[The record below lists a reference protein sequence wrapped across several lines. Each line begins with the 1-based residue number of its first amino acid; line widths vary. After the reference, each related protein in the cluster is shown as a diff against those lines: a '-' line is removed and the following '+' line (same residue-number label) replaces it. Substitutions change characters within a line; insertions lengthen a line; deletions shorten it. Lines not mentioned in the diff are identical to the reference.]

1 MKKSIFVSVVLLVSV
16 VYTPSSAKPSTLT
29 PANTVIVSN
38 ETDTEFC
45 TDFSVF
51 LKQLSVE
58 WIILESEIPE
68 AAKEKN
74 LIILGGP
81 SAQTTGDIV
90 KTLITPEEA
99 ESVCKR
105 HRIFEK
111 KSPWDTNRVVYVCA
125 GSDRVQTKRAAE
137 ELMYTIM
144 KEAETPEEWKVPFSY
159 EDFSKAIDYVAQYQ
173 FVFEGEELPSHQ
185 LGIDLD
191 SEIPE
196 QISLKEAQEDTEYLF
211 YLLSSGYSGY
221 GYFKTQGD
229 FDNAKKAILQNLET
243 QSAWSPENFSELI
256 HEYLS
261 FVQDGHFWVGH
272 HTYYTHRDFWY
283 DKTLELHKTEGD
295 YYFSSDNKKWKI
307 LTINERDPEEFAF
320 PSLNAQ
326 GEPVYVLGVLFPIE
340 PGPLMV
346 KALDEQGVE
355 NLFDVRL
362 YKSDF
367 DSMEL
372 FSEENRNKIPIIVS
386 RSFLSVYEDELEEF
400 LQTAESFKDEN
411 YLILDIRGNNGGSTT
426 WPIKWVEAFTGE
438 KPEEKTIDTALIS
451 KTTLM
456 GKINLYRQ
464 YSVEYP
470 EVDTYKRELDRFE
483 AVLDSYEKESKTP
496 YWETKGLPETQQI
509 PNETTIIVITDR
521 EVASAGEMFIDYL
534 RQMENVIVIGENT
547 AGVTVFAEIS
557 RHQLHNSKLSVQLPC
572 RLFFPVGSEV
582 KEGEGVTPDLWVP
595 SIRALDYTLKAI
607 ENGTIITAR
616 SIRVEGEPE
625 DEPTG
630 CMSAVLMA
638 VILCCLCV
646 ERVGLPKKFGN
657 NNGLN
662 RK

>member
-1 MKKSIFVSVVLLVSV
+1 MKKLIFVSVVLLVSAM
-16 VYTPSSAKPSTLT
+16 YTPSSTEPSTVT

-38 ETDTEFC
+38 ETDAEFC
-45 TDFSVF
+45 ADFSVF
-51 LKQLSVE
+51 LKKLSVE

-68 AAKEKN
+68 SAKEKN

-81 SAQTTGDIV
+81 SAQPTGDIV

-105 HRIFEK
+105 HYRIFEK
-111 KSPWDTNRVVYVCA
+111 KSPWDSNRVVYVCA
-125 GSDRVQTKRAAE
+125 GVDRVLTKRAAE
-137 ELMYTIM
+137 ELMYTII

-159 EDFSKAIDYVAQYQ
+159 EDFSKAVDYMAQYQ
-173 FVFEGEELPSHQ
+173 FVFEEEELPSHQ

-196 QISLKEAQEDTEYLF
+196 HISAKEAQEDTEYLF

-221 GYFKTQGD
+221 GYFRMQGD

-243 QSAWSPENFSELI
+243 QSVWSPKDFSELI
-256 HEYLS
+256 CEYLS
-261 FVQDGHFWVGH
+261 FVHDGHFWVGH

-295 YYFSSDNKKWKI
+295 YYFFSDNKKWKI
-307 LTINERDPEEFAF
+307 STINERDPEEFTF

-340 PGPLMV
+340 PGSLMV
-346 KALDEQGVE
+346 KALDEQGIE
-355 NLFDVRL
+355 NLFDVHLLR
-362 YKSDF
+362 SDF

-372 FSEENRNKIPIIVS
+372 FSEEHRNNVPIIVL
-386 RSFLSVYEDELEEF
+386 RSFLSVYQDELEKF
-400 LQTAESFKDEN
+400 LRTAESFKDEH

-438 KPEEKTIDTALIS
+438 KPEGKTIDTALIS
-451 KTTLM
+451 KATLM
-456 GKINLYRQ
+456 GKINLYRH

-470 EVDTYKRELDRFE
+470 EVDTYKRELNRFE

-547 AGVTVFAEIS
+547 AGVTVFGEIS
-557 RHQLHNSKLSVQLPC
+557 RHQLHNSKLFVQLPC
-572 RLFFPVGSEV
+572 RLFLPVGSEI

-616 SIRVEGEPE
+616 SIRVEGESE
-625 DEPTG
+625 EPAG

-638 VILCCLCV
+638 LILCCLCV
-646 ERVGLPKKFGN
+646 ERMGLPKKIQEQ
-657 NNGLN
+657 
-662 RK
+662 